1 MQKITFV
8 AALTALLLSGCAPTA
23 NETAPVAATTAPPAL
38 KVVNGRIDA
47 NPALWVVKDAD
58 TTIYLFGTVHVLR
71 DNLDWFDGAVKR
83 AYDAS
88 GDLVLEVV
96 APTDAA
102 AAQKTVMAIA
112 VDPDGPP
119 LSQKLD
125 PALRARYTAAMTKA
139 ELPAPQ
145 LEKLEPWFVATL
157 LGTAP
162 LEKLGYTPTD
172 GAETVLATAAAKT
185 GKAVAGLE
193 TFGQQLGFL
202 DGLPEPVQIRFLA
215 STIDEMATA
224 ETLFAEL
231 VDSWARGDADK
242 LATLMNEGM
251 REIPEIGRILLT
263 ERNARWAQWVDDRL
277 DRPGTSFVA
286 VGAGHL
292 AGADSLQAM
301 LGKRGFTVTRLQ

>member
-1 MQKITFV
+1 MKRLPFL
-8 AALTALLLSGCAPTA
+8 AAAVALLLGSCAPTA
-23 NETAPVAATTAPPAL
+23 NETTPVAAAASPAL

-71 DNLDWFDGAVKR
+71 ADIDWFDGAVKR

-88 GDLVLEVV
+88 GELVLEVV
-96 APTDAA
+96 APDPAA
-102 AAQKTVMAIA
+102 SQKVVMAVA

-125 PALRARYTAAMTKA
+125 PALRARYFAAMKKA
-139 ELPAPQ
+139 ELPAAQ

-172 GAETVLATAAAKT
+172 GAETVLNAAAAKT
-185 GKAVAGLE
+185 GKPIAGLE
-193 TFGQQLGFL
+193 TFDQQLGFL
-202 DGLPEPVQIRFLA
+202 DGLPEPVQIKFL
-215 STIDEMATA
+215 SMTIDEMATA
-224 ETLFAEL
+224 DKTFAEL
-231 VDSWARGDADK
+231 VESWARGDADR
-242 LATLMNEGM
+242 LAGLMNEGM
-251 REIPEIGRILLT
+251 RDIPSIGKILLT
-263 ERNARWAQWVDDRL
+263 DRNAHWAQWVDDRL
-277 DRPGTSFVA
+277 DRPGTTFVA

-292 AGADSLQAM
+292 AGSDSLQAM
-301 LGKRGFTVTRLQ
+301 LAKRGIKAMRIQ